1 MRIRC
6 TQQDLKR
13 AMGTVI
19 RATLARTS
27 MPILGNVL
35 LETTEQGLRVAATDL
50 ELGVRTE
57 IPAQVERGGLVTLPA
72 RLLSEIVAALPPA
85 AVELRV
91 KEGTAAAEIT
101 CERSSFE
108 ILGLPGSDFPRMPD
122 GDVSWVCELPASV
135 LRTLIRSTLFAAGT
149 DAARPFLTGVYV
161 TAEEGAVRFVATDG
175 GRLAVRRA
183 PATVQGGL
191 SVIVPSR
198 AMQELG
204 RLSAGA
210 EGTVRIGL
218 VDNQAV
224 FSLGGVRVTSR
235 LVEGQFPNY
244 QHVIPQEFKQ
254 RIRVG
259 TELLRAALRRVS
271 ITARDSNTVV
281 QMSAQAGVLR
291 LQSNTPEVGRAQ
303 EEVEVETSGEP
314 VEVVFNARH
323 LLDALSVWESAEVW
337 LELTGPLSPG
347 VLRPAD
353 DPDYLYVV
361 APVRVYR

>member
-6 TQQDLKR
+6 AQEDLER
-13 AMGTVI
+13 AMSTVI
-19 RATLARTS
+19 RATSSRTS
-27 MPILGNVL
+27 MPILANVL
-35 LETTEQGLRVAATDL
+35 LETTGQGLRVAATDL

-72 RLLSEIVAALPPA
+72 RLLSEIVAALPPS

-91 KEGTAAAEIT
+91 EEGTAVAEIT

-135 LRTLIRSTLFAAGT
+135 LRALIRSTLFAAST
-149 DAARPFLTGVYV
+149 DETRPFLTGVYV

-175 GRLAVRRA
+175 GRLAVRSA
-183 PATVQGGL
+183 PATVQGTL
-191 SVIVPSR
+191 SVIVPGK
-198 AMQELG
+198 AMHELV
-204 RLSAGA
+204 RLSAGS

-224 FSLGGVRVTSR
+224 FSLEGVRVTSR
-235 LVEGQFPNY
+235 LVGGQFPNY
-244 QHVIPQEFKQ
+244 QQVIPREFKQ

-259 TELLRAALRRVS
+259 MELLRAALRRVS
-271 ITARDSNTVV
+271 ITARDSATVV
-281 QMSAQAGVLR
+281 RMSAQAGVLR
-291 LQSNTPEVGRAQ
+291 LQSNTPEVGRAR
-303 EEVEVETSGEP
+303 EEIEVEASGEP
-314 VEVVFNARH
+314 MEVAFNARY
-323 LLDALSVWESAEVW
+323 LLDALSVLESAEVW

-347 VLRPAD
+347 ALRPAD
-353 DPDYLYVV
+353 GPDYVYVV
-361 APVRVYR
+361 APVRVYG